1 MKKWLFVLCCLLV
14 IAVVAIVVIMRN
26 NDSAIDSLNKDLYES
41 RTKISSLEEKA
52 AENEKQ
58 IQDLDAQVV
67 NLTAERDKLTE
78 DNGKLTESL
87 ENVNRNLS
95 SSQQKLQGVLY
106 ILTDGAQGAID
117 SILSPYVKIFRD
129 AGLDS
134 PYFDAVGH
142 VTEHRLMNAADEE
155 VFGVWDKATLGEF
168 ATGVY
173 AVRNLSGTPAEAVAA
188 VLDAEKAWL
197 ESRQP
202 AEEPAAEEPAAEEP
216 AVEEPAAEEP
226 AAEELAAEEPAAEEP
241 AAEEP
246 AAEEPAAEEPAAEE
260 PAAEEP
266 AAEEPA
272 AEEPAAGE
280 PAAEEPAAEEP
291 AAEEPVVEDETT
303 VLTRERLLALCRVV
317 CDESSQV
324 FPEIVFPES
333 NDTDANRG
341 DLAIVLTAL
350 DRK

>member
-78 DNGKLTESL
+78 DNGRLAEDNGRLTESL

-117 SILSPYVKIFRD
+117 SILSQYVKIFRD

-142 VTEHRLMNAADEE
+142 AAEHKLMAPREE
-155 VFGVWDKATLGEF
+155 DVFGVWEKATLGEF
-168 ATGVY
+168 ASGVY
-173 AVRNLSGTPAEAVAA
+173 AVKNLAGTPAEAAAA
-188 VLDAEKAWL
+188 VLEAEKAWL
-197 ESRQP
+197 AAQAPAEEP
-202 AEEPAAEEPAAEEP
+202 ATEEPAAEEPAAEEPAAEEP

-226 AAEELAAEEPAAEEP
+226 AAEEPAAD
-241 AAEEP
+241 
-246 AAEEPAAEEPAAEE
+246 
-260 PAAEEP
+260 
-266 AAEEPA
+266 
-272 AEEPAAGE
+272 E

-291 AAEEPVVEDETT
+291 AAEEPVAEEPADDENT
-303 VLTRERLLALCRVV
+303 VLTRERLLALCQAI
-317 CDESSQV
+317 CHENGQAL
-324 FPEIVFPES
+324 PEIVFPES
-333 NDTDANRG
+333 EESDANRG
-341 DLAIVLTAL
+341 DLAIALTAL
-350 DRK
+350 DSMK